1 MGLCASQARLL
12 MLTARRSDLEY
23 QAQQI
28 SQARM
33 VLAQN
38 QEAVARKY
46 SDALSNKKLQIR
58 TDDGTVN
65 LTPQTL
71 FEAGYGFKYNG
82 QSYTEYDDATKEAI
96 KEMFGSS
103 TGEVGADNNV
113 FQRYLMEGRIVLL
126 ERSKTQNEE
135 DEMVSFDETSVAGT
149 NNIYEVYYTE
159 DDAAAKAE
167 YDASMSALQRKDKQM
182 ELDAD
187 RIETEHNA
195 IQTEIESVE
204 GVIKKNIESSFK
216 IFADS

>member
-12 MLTARRSDLEY
+12 MLTARKNDLEY

-38 QEAVARKY
+38 QEAVAQKY
-46 SDALSNKKLQIR
+46 SDALSNRKLQIR

-65 LTPQTL
+65 LTPKSL
-71 FEAGYGFKYNG
+71 MEAGYGFKFNG
-82 QSYTEYDDATKEAI
+82 QEYTSYAEAESAL
-96 KEMFGSS
+96 KDLFGSS
-103 TGEVGADNNV
+103 FNEVGGDNNV
-113 FQRYLMEGRIVLL
+113 FQRYLMEGRITLL
-126 ERSKTQNEE
+126 EPKDSE
-135 DEMVSFDETSVAGT
+135 DDQVEFVETSVSGT
-149 NNIYEVYYTE
+149 NDIYEVYYTE

-167 YDASMSALQRKDKQM
+167 YDASMSALQNKDKQM